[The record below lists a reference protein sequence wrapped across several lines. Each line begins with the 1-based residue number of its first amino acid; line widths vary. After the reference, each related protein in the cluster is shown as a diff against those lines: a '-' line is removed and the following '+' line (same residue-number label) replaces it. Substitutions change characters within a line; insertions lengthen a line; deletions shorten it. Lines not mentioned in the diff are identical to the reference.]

1 MKRIRPIDL
10 LAILLAA
17 AVLIALP
24 AQTAWASGLWLYE
37 RATPEV
43 GTANAGVA
51 ARAQDASIA
60 ASNPAGMTRIEKPEI
75 MAGIQ
80 PILMNVRF
88 RPNSGT
94 TTTGPSGDADGVL
107 PSGSFFYVHPLSK
120 DWRFGFSVGS
130 GFGLGVKYED
140 NWVGRYY
147 LQESALITMSVM
159 PSLAYRV
166 NDWLSVGGGL
176 NLQYAHLK
184 NRVAINNLGPSDG
197 QMEFKDDS
205 FGVGGGVGILVEPR
219 KGTRVGLTY
228 MSPISQEFKDT
239 PAFTNLGAANA
250 GLQAKI
256 GEIDLKMTVPQQ
268 VMFSVYHEVTPDWA
282 VMGNV
287 GWQNWTKFGYTGL
300 SVSSNAG
307 ATVSTVANAQ
317 YDDTFHVAVGTHYRF
332 HPQWRVTAGF
342 AYDSSPAGETDRT
355 VAMPLDRG
363 LRYSGGLIW
372 DLSERVTL
380 GLAYTFLDGGK
391 ATLTQSRPGN
401 LSSTVSGEF
410 SSNYYH
416 MIALHFAMRF

>member
-1 MKRIRPIDL
+1 
-10 LAILLAA
+10 
-17 AVLIALP
+17 
-24 AQTAWASGLWLYE
+24 
-37 RATPEV
+37 
-43 GTANAGVA
+43 
-51 ARAQDASIA
+51 
-60 ASNPAGMTRIEKPEI
+60 
-75 MAGIQ
+75 
-80 PILMNVRF
+80 
-88 RPNSGT
+88 
-94 TTTGPSGDADGVL
+94 
-107 PSGSFFYVHPLSK
+107 
-120 DWRFGFSVGS
+120 
-130 GFGLGVKYED
+130 
-140 NWVGRYY
+140 
-147 LQESALITMSVM
+147 
-159 PSLAYRV
+159 
-166 NDWLSVGGGL
+166 
-176 NLQYAHLK
+176 
-184 NRVAINNLGPSDG
+184 
-197 QMEFKDDS
+197 MEFKDDS